1 VPVPDVP
8 SIVIPAHDEEHT
20 LRRCLATM
28 TRGMKDGELA
38 IVVVANG
45 CRDATAAVAR
55 EFAPAV
61 RVVETEV
68 ASKIH
73 ALNLGDQVSTGFPR
87 FYVDADVLLPI
98 ESIRRVAQVLSE
110 ERYLAAAP
118 RLRVALEGRP
128 WPVRAYYE
136 IWTRLPYFREGGM
149 IGSGVYAVSREGRSR
164 FERFPEIVS
173 DDGYVRL
180 QFSPEERTTVQD
192 CEFTIAP
199 PKSLAGVIRI
209 KTRSQRG
216 ANELLRVF
224 PLLGD
229 NERRDYPSVLGE
241 VLKSPRMW
249 PAFLV
254 YCFVKLVTWGK
265 AYWQYHS
272 RRSVAWERDEESRL
286 EALAQSELG
295 RKR

>member
-1 VPVPDVP
+1 M
-8 SIVIPAHDEEHT
+8 
-20 LRRCLATM
+20 R
-28 TRGMKDGELA
+28 KGEWE

-73 ALNLGDQVSTGFPR
+73 ALNLGDQACVGFPR
-87 FYVDADVLLPI
+87 FYVDADVMLPI
-98 ESIRRVAQVLSE
+98 ESIRRVVDVLTQG
-110 ERYLAAAP
+110 RYLAAAP

-128 WPVRAYYE
+128 WLVRAYYQ
-136 IWTRLPYFREGGM
+136 IWTRLPYFQDGAM
-149 IGSGVYAVSREGRSR
+149 IGSGVYAVSREGRCR

-180 QFSPEERTTVQD
+180 QFSLEERVTVRD
-192 CEFTIAP
+192 CDFTIVP
-199 PKSLAGVIRI
+199 PKTLGGVIRV

-216 ANELLRVF
+216 AYELLRVF
-224 PLLGD
+224 PRLRR
-229 NERRDYPSVLGE
+229 NERRDYPSALGE
-241 VLKSPRMW
+241 LLKSPRLW
-249 PAFLV
+249 PAFVV
-254 YCFVKLVTWGK
+254 YCIVLLVARSR

-272 RRSVAWERDEESRL
+272 GTSVAWERDEDSRL
-286 EALAQSELG
+286 EALAQSELR
-295 RKR
+295 RKG